1 MAKETFQLLPTVNEV
16 QVNVKGSLMNSAT
29 GNFEEQTIV
38 SVKINRPKLDELN
51 FDLLD
56 PSDSMSN
63 FEHKMDFKKNEGFK
77 PVQDLQSA

>member
-1 MAKETFQLLPTVNEV
+1 LLPVIDNV
-16 QVNVKGSLMNSAT
+16 QVNAKGSVMNSAT

-38 SVKINRPKLDELN
+38 SVNIERDKLDRLN

-63 FEHKMDFKKNEGFK
+63 FEHRMDFKKNEGFK
-77 PVQDLQSA
+77 PVEDLQIA